1 MKQLDNNQL
10 CWGRGNLKVTS
21 KDKTNSEKSRGLLIL
36 KLIIGA
42 GVISLISLQLVE
54 TYRPEILMSHNKLLS
69 KAFTDT
75 YKGPAFDVLRVRCSS
90 HHGIGPSERWVIS
103 YSIEGNTVESV
114 SMSGSSPCL
123 VNPRDNPGYAII
135 KSKDKS
141 REYTVK
147 TTGEELE
154 QPYSTELVD
163 ILLSAAVAGNDE
175 LSRRENIDSSWD
187 SSK

>member
-1 MKQLDNNQL
+1 M
-10 CWGRGNLKVTS
+10 KVTS

-42 GVISLISLQLVE
+42 GVLSLISLQLVE

-69 KAFTDT
+69 KAFTDA
-75 YKGPAFDVLRVRCSS
+75 YKGPNFDVLRVRCSS
-90 HHGIGPSERWVIS
+90 HHGIGRSERWVIS

-123 VNPRDNPGYAII
+123 VYPRDNPCYAII
-135 KSKDKS
+135 KNKDKS

-163 ILLSAAVAGNDE
+163 ILLSAVVAGNDE
-175 LSRRENIDSSWD
+175 LARRQNIDSSWD
-187 SSK
+187 STK

>member
-1 MKQLDNNQL
+1 MKA
-10 CWGRGNLKVTS
+10 TS
-21 KDKTNSEKSRGLLIL
+21 KDQTNSIQFRGQFIL

-42 GVISLISLQLVE
+42 GVLSLISLQLVG
-54 TYRPEILMSHNKLLS
+54 TYRPEILMSQNNLLS
-69 KAFTDT
+69 KAFTYA
-75 YKGPAFDVLRVRCSS
+75 YKGPTFDVLRVRCSS
-90 HHGIGPSERWVIS
+90 HHGTGRSERWVIS

-114 SMSGSSPCL
+114 SMGGSSPCL
-123 VNPRDNPGYAII
+123 VSPRDNPGYAII

-175 LSRRENIDSSWD
+175 FSRRQNIDSSWD